1 MLAAF
6 LLLLHH
12 TCFSREVASLLGQAY
27 RDYLTMVSEC
37 RTGLKDD
44 DSCQLPLSQ
53 GIIFAPPF
61 VTSMLHHWRNR
72 CDGGVGEK
80 QPACCHSSLLREPRS
95 STPLG
100 WTEFPV
106 CVMEQGG
113 TDGMFFCDDSW
124 DRCLVSI
131 IPIPLQSP
139 SSHPENFRHQQFELD
154 RKEG

>member
-61 VTSMLHHWRNR
+61 VTSMLHHFSCSALNNT
-72 CDGGVGEK
+72 VLEK
-80 QPACCHSSLLREPRS
+80 YVNLKFPFLAC
-95 STPLG
+95 
-100 WTEFPV
+100 
-106 CVMEQGG
+106 
-113 TDGMFFCDDSW
+113 
-124 DRCLVSI
+124 
-131 IPIPLQSP
+131 
-139 SSHPENFRHQQFELD
+139 
-154 RKEG
+154 